1 MAPIRASTG
10 RIVDLRR
17 YLTRAPRLTD
27 HDPCRERWELWMA
40 TPAGHEHK
48 FIAYSRTMP
57 ARVGHSAQV
66 LHIGS
71 TAVGLYNLST
81 GDRVNFACA
90 DPALLVRRIDGAVL
104 PLGGLVGVA
113 VGIHAGPLGLT
124 LAGALLVVYL
134 PLVIGC
140 RWLVRTA
147 LQRGVDRRLDVIEH
161 EHVVRPFRRP
171 R

>member
-1 MAPIRASTG
+1 MAPIRISTG
-10 RIVDLRR
+10 RIVDLHR

-27 HDPCRERWELWMA
+27 HDPCRERWELWIA
-40 TPAGHEHK
+40 TPTGHEHK
-48 FIAYSRTMP
+48 FIVYSRTMP

-66 LHIGS
+66 LHMGS
-71 TAVGLYNLST
+71 TAVGLYNLTT
-81 GDRVNFACA
+81 GDRVNFARA

-104 PLGGLVGVA
+104 LGCLAGVA
-113 VGIHAGPLGLT
+113 ISVTVGPLLSIV
-124 LAGALLVVYL
+124 AGALLIIYL
-134 PLVIGC
+134 PLVVVC

-147 LQRGVDRRLDVIEH
+147 LQLGVASRLHVMEQ

>member
-10 RIVDLRR
+10 RIVDLHR

-27 HDPCRERWELWMA
+27 HDPCRERWELWIA
-40 TPAGHEHK
+40 TPAGHEQK

-66 LHIGS
+66 LYIGG
-71 TAVGLYNLST
+71 TAVGLYNLTT
-81 GDRVNFACA
+81 GDRVNFARA

-104 PLGGLVGVA
+104 LVCLAGIA
-113 VGIHAGPLGLT
+113 VGATAGPLLSIV
-124 LAGALLVVYL
+124 AGALLVFYL
-134 PLVIGC
+134 PPVVVC

-147 LQRGVDRRLDVIEH
+147 LQLGVARRLHVMEQ